1 MKGKTLFQQ
10 LQHSGL
16 CGFACHVIGEHPLQI
31 VIHHGQYGAWPVHI
45 LALLQHMERVS
56 RDLGD
61 SYYVGMEYTTTY
73 RMPRKDGS
81 LFWVMDKGK
90 VIRTEDGRLAILSFP
105 PGEQMEWDREYV
117 HQKTGELCWFHV
129 IAFCTDIQGEKKY
142 ILVMSDRTKDRKINQ
157 ALEDAVHAA
166 QNASRAKSTF
176 LSNMSH
182 DIRTPMNAI
191 IGFTTLAAA
200 NIDNKEK
207 VKDYLAKILSSS
219 NHLLS
224 LINDVL
230 DMSRIE
236 SGKIQLDEQ
245 KTNLVEMI
253 WEIRNIITVQM
264 QEKQLDLK
272 VDTGQ
277 VRDADVYCDK
287 TRLNQVLLNLLSN
300 AMKFTPAGGAVSL
313 SVAQLPDAPGE
324 QGMYEF
330 RVEDNGI
337 GMSQEFAARIFDPFE
352 REHTSTVSKIQGTG
366 LGMAISKNIIDMMG
380 GSIRVKTRKD
390 QGTEFIICV
399 TLRLQPEQRPGPRRK
414 PQEETFSTAS
424 LPETEDNA
432 VFRGRQLLLVEDNA
446 LNREIA
452 YEILSEYGFRIDT
465 AENGKEA
472 VDKVSAS
479 RPGTYDLVLMD
490 IQMPVVDGYEATRA
504 IRSLENPA
512 LAAIPIV
519 AMTAN
524 AFDEDRRAAAECGMD
539 GFLSKPIQIDKVFQ
553 TLRKVLERR
562 WPI

>member
-1 MKGKTLFQQ
+1 
-10 LQHSGL
+10 
-16 CGFACHVIGEHPLQI
+16 
-31 VIHHGQYGAWPVHI
+31 
-45 LALLQHMERVS
+45 
-56 RDLGD
+56 
-61 SYYVGMEYTTTY
+61 
-73 RMPRKDGS
+73 
-81 LFWVMDKGK
+81 MDIMD
-90 VIRTEDGRLAILSFP
+90 VADEDIF
-105 PGEQMEWDREYV
+105 
-117 HQKTGELCWFHV
+117 
-129 IAFCTDIQGEKKY
+129 
-142 ILVMSDRTKDRKINQ
+142 
-157 ALEDAVHAA
+157 
-166 QNASRAKSTF
+166 
-176 LSNMSH
+176 
-182 DIRTPMNAI
+182 
-191 IGFTTLAAA
+191 
-200 NIDNKEK
+200 
-207 VKDYLAKILSSS
+207 
-219 NHLLS
+219 
-224 LINDVL
+224 
-230 DMSRIE
+230 
-236 SGKIQLDEQ
+236 
-245 KTNLVEMI
+245 
-253 WEIRNIITVQM
+253 
-264 QEKQLDLK
+264 
-272 VDTGQ
+272 
-277 VRDADVYCDK
+277 CDK
-287 TRLNQVLLNLLSN
+287 TRLNQVLLNMLSN
-300 AMKFTPAGGAVSL
+300 AMKFNPAGGAVSL
-313 SVAQLPDAPGE
+313 NVAQLPDAPGE

-414 PQEETFSTAS
+414 PQEETFGTAA